1 MIKWKEEYKVGV
13 EEIDK
18 QHQKLFEIANRAFQL
33 FKNDL
38 LLDKYDQIICVLE
51 ELKDYTVYHFKYEED
66 YMTSIGYKKFL
77 SHKVE
82 HNDFIEKINNV
93 DLNKVD
99 EDQSRYL
106 MDILNFVVKWIEV
119 HILDRDKKIVM
130 D

>member
-18 QHQKLFEIANRAFQL
+18 QHQKLFEISNRAYQL

-38 LLDKYDQIICVLE
+38 LIDKYDQIISVLE
-51 ELKDYTVYHFKYEED
+51 ELKDYAVYHFKYEEG
-66 YMTSIGYKKFL
+66 YMTSIGYKRIL

-82 HNDFIEKINNV
+82 HNDFIEKVNGV
-93 DLNKVD
+93 DFNKVD

-106 MDILNFVVKWIEV
+106 MDILNFVVRWIEV
-119 HILDRDKKIVM
+119 HILNIDKKITM
-130 D
+130 E